1 MKKKYI
7 LIGIISLIVLCIIG
21 FIVYVSDYYKAID
34 IDNYLSSSEIIK
46 VEKKDDGYFFDGPG
60 TDNLIIMYPGA
71 KVEYTSYAQ
80 LLYNLAGLGID
91 SYIVKMPFNIAF
103 FGKNKAN
110 NIINNYKYEN
120 YYVMGHSLGGV
131 VLSSFVNNR
140 NDISG
145 IIFLASYPNN
155 EINIKSL
162 SIYGDNDKAL
172 NIKKYNEAK
181 KYFSNNN
188 TEFVI
193 KGGNHSGFASY
204 GEQKGDGERLISNN
218 DQINLTIQEILKFIN
233 NE

>member
-7 LIGIISLIVLCIIG
+7 LISIISLIVLCIIG
-21 FIVYVSDYYKAID
+21 FIIYVSDYYKSID
-34 IDNYLSSSEIIK
+34 IDKYLTSNEIVK

-60 TDNLIIMYPGA
+60 TENLIIMYPGA
-71 KVEYTSYAQ
+71 KVEYTSYAP
-80 LLYNLAGLGID
+80 LLYKLSESGID
-91 SYIVKMPFNIAF
+91 SYIVKMPLNIAF
-103 FGKNKAN
+103 FGKNKAS
-110 NIINNYKYEN
+110 NIINNYKYNN

-131 VLSSFVNNR
+131 VLSSFIKNR

-155 EINIKSL
+155 IINIKSL
-162 SIYGDNDKAL
+162 SIYGDNDKVL

-204 GEQKGDGERLISNN
+204 GNQKDDGERIISI
-218 DQINLTIQEILKFIN
+218 DEQINITIDEIIKFIN
-233 NE
+233 K